1 MHGQKGYMQK
11 IILAHI
17 DFLKSVVHFLPNSES
32 MYYVIL
38 WLLLSILTFQNS
50 RIFFMNDSFLNKPI
64 VNCFK
69 VEKNCFSALSQF
81 LLIQADRH
89 IT

>member
-1 MHGQKGYMQK
+1 
-11 IILAHI
+11 
-17 DFLKSVVHFLPNSES
+17 
-32 MYYVIL
+32 
-38 WLLLSILTFQNS
+38 
-50 RIFFMNDSFLNKPI
+50 MNNSFLNKPI